1 MDFAWPSPMS
11 HPLVDFDLP
20 IVDHIH
26 ARHWDFHWPFNN
38 TYKLD
43 QEIFYPDVDVRDYE
57 TGYTIDIELPGLDD
71 KRSVK
76 VEWMSKH
83 DIVISGLL
91 ARPRLPAVMSHR
103 TANGRQTKLTEF
115 VTESSKKD
123 KPAPVLLVGERR
135 AGNFCRKFH
144 LPMSVDAANL
154 RARLEDGLL
163 KIRVDKVRID
173 QRISGQTQIE

>member
-11 HPLVDFDLP
+11 HPFVNFDLP

-26 ARHWDFHWPFNN
+26 ARHWGFHWPINN
-38 TYKLD
+38 AHKLD
-43 QEIFYPDVDVRDYE
+43 QVIFYPDVDVRDYK
-57 TGYTIDIELPGLDD
+57 TGYAIDMELPGLDD

-76 VEWMSKH
+76 VEWISKH

-91 ARPRLPAVMSHR
+91 ARPSLPAAMSHG
-103 TANGRQTKLTEF
+103 TANGLQTKTTEF
-115 VTESSKKD
+115 ATVSSKND
-123 KPAPVLLVGERR
+123 KPAPMLLVGERR

-144 LPMSVDAANL
+144 LPMEVDAANL

-163 KIRVDKVRID
+163 KIRVDKVKTD
-173 QRISGQTQIE
+173 QRTSGQTQIE